1 LPALVEGRTD
11 PDDLMPPIT
20 AQAQRDGLTA
30 AIAAYVIWG
39 FFPLMFLQLA
49 GVDSVLIVAH
59 RIVWSLL
66 VVAAILILRNRL
78 GEVSQ
83 ALRDPQVLW
92 RLGAST
98 VFVAINWLTY
108 VWAVENGRVLETSFG
123 YFLNPLVNVVL
134 GMVLLG
140 ERQNQWQW
148 VAIAIAAVAMVLQT
162 IGLNGFPW
170 LAVVI
175 AVTFALYGYM
185 RKTVKVGSAP
195 GLFIE
200 TLLLMPLSIAYII
213 YTIVVHGP
221 GPHATGWGW
230 FWLIFTGPATSL
242 TLLLFAYGVQRL
254 RLTTIGIIQYI
265 APSIQFVLAV
275 AVFREELN
283 TMRLFSFALIWLSL
297 VIFTVDSIR
306 RARTP
311 VLAPQP

>member
-1 LPALVEGRTD
+1 
-11 PDDLMPPIT
+11 MPPNT

-30 AIAAYVIWG
+30 ALAAYIVWG
-39 FFPLMFLQLA
+39 FFPLMFLQLE
-49 GVDSVLIVAH
+49 GVDPVLIVAH

-66 VVAAILILRNRL
+66 VVGAILLLRDRL

-98 VFVAINWLTY
+98 IFVAINWLTY
-108 VWAVENGRVLETSFG
+108 VWAVENDRVLETSFG
-123 YFLNPLVNVVL
+123 YFLNPLVNVLL

-140 ERQNQWQW
+140 ERQNRWQW

-175 AVTFALYGYM
+175 AVTFAFYGYF
-185 RKTVKVGSAP
+185 RKTVRVGAAP
-195 GLFIE
+195 GLFVE
-200 TLLLMPLSIAYII
+200 TLLLMPLSVGYII
-213 YTIVVHGP
+213 YTIVAHGL
-221 GPHATGWGW
+221 GPHGTAHGW
-230 FWLIFTGPATSL
+230 FWLIFLGPATSF

-275 AVFREELN
+275 TVFEEELN
-283 TMRLFSFALIWLSL
+283 TMRLVSFALIWVSL
-297 VIFTVDSIR
+297 VIFTMDSIR
-306 RARTP
+306 RARAT
-311 VLAPQP
+311 VAAPQT